1 MKKTFRQLSISA
13 ATTISLFFL
22 SAGTALAQIT
32 NPAVEGPLGNEG
44 TTETFTN
51 YFASL
56 WKAILAIGA
65 IATLVLFLW
74 GAMEWIVSGGD
85 KGKLENAR
93 NRLTNAIIGLIILEG
108 AFVILQFLSTL
119 LFGVTL
125 QIFEL
130 NLPNVLNGG
139 SSPPPGSSLGS
150 PPGT

>member
-1 MKKTFRQLSISA
+1 MKKTLRQLSISA
-13 ATTISLFFL
+13 AATTSFFL
-22 SAGTALAQIT
+22 LSASVALAQIT

-74 GAMEWIVSGGD
+74 GALEWIVSAGD

-93 NRLTNAIIGLIILEG
+93 NRITNAIIGLIILVG

-119 LFGVTL
+119 LFGETF

-130 NLPNVLNGG
+130 NLPDVLNGG
-139 SSPPPGSSLGS
+139 VGS